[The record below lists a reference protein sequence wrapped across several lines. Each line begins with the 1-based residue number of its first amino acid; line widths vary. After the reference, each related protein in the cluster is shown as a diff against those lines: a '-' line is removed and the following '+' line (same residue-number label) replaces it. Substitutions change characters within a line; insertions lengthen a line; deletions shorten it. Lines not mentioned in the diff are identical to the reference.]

1 MTQMN
6 PDASDASTSARSA
19 VVAKE
24 IRVSVV
30 MYGGVSLAIYMNGV
44 TQELLHLVRSTA
56 RTSWHNE
63 PGTEF
68 RFVEAQDP
76 RAGGGNLLKSTEAI
90 YRQLACELN
99 DPGVDDVRFII
110 DVISGTSAGGING
123 IFLAKALTDDS
134 LSFDTLQSLW
144 IDEGAIENLLND
156 DRTRSQAKLP
166 TQGDPKSLLCS
177 DRMYMKL
184 LEALRTMRT
193 DNSAAGQ
200 PLCRQ
205 IDLFTTTTDI
215 NGRVIPLRLADML
228 VWERRYKQDFHFR
241 YSDQHHN
248 DFEDANN
255 PFLAFMAR
263 CTSSFP
269 FAFEPMQLSK
279 LKELQATEAW
289 PKGVKV
295 DDALLQQWQ
304 DDFFDNT
311 EQVFTGPNLTRPFG
325 DGGYLNNKPFSY
337 VVSMLGRH
345 SSEFPTE
352 RKLIYVEPSPEH
364 PEIGAAASDKT
375 RVPGPIMNSFDA
387 LIKLPG
393 FQPIHDDLQRV
404 IERNRQVRKVTEL
417 SSAVTAS
424 IYVPKKD
431 RSPGASAEE
440 ADFALGPKVPLIN
453 PSCVGDFS
461 YMVLRVYATTDE
473 LADVMAE
480 WFNFTKSSSYYYG
493 LRCIVQ
499 AWRQANFEGEGESG
513 VSGNLLADKYRE
525 YLSGYDLDFEKRKYR
540 FIREQINTF
549 YSYDEPARSRLKT
562 GFKIVLDGA
571 DAETSRRDFQQ
582 ALILLKGPFD
592 AAYGTIGD
600 AILSL
605 RPQKKPAQTDRNAP
619 LAAAF
624 QILKKAAQ
632 RFQAENMAAT
642 MERSL
647 GGGDP
652 AQPMPGGGIHTATGG
667 ASGIAPT
674 LGKTMIEF
682 VLGIQKQRD
691 GGTAPIPAEFD
702 ESYLARAQAVFR
714 DPEVGDA
721 VHQFAVELSKIV
733 TLAAGEGDRLVRRQL
748 DEIKEALP
756 HTAGAEAA
764 FEIVEFFYSR
774 FEMFDAA
781 TFPMIYDTGI
791 GTPELI
797 SVVRVSPDDATQIFD
812 HPGSQ
817 KLAGTALA
825 HFGAF
830 LDRSF
835 RTNDVLWG
843 RLDGAER
850 IIRSLL
856 SGSRLCVQRRE
867 RRENEL
873 IDEAQSII
881 IGEYLESRQQDLAAV
896 VHEVAKALMPPV
908 SDASQQAAAVR
919 ECVSSTLDALPQQR
933 FREAVEGFLTVE
945 RIRQYLSEEPPKR
958 EPDRRN
964 SLESIARTVRVVGG
978 MLKGLGD
985 ETKAAGGFLLRV
997 ATALWWLVEA
1007 AVPRGLM
1014 GHFFRKFF
1022 AMVAWFAIVMVVAGT
1037 LLNHAVQTVG
1047 FELLGLTAF
1056 LWLIKDLFERF
1067 LLYGSDR
1074 KKGPRLTGLI
1084 AVLLALL
1091 FISLLMFTRGCLNPW
1106 LARHGFPP

>member
-1 MTQMN
+1 MEQMIE
-6 PDASDASTSARSA
+6 DASDASTSAKSA

-44 TQELLHLVRSTA
+44 TQELLHMVRSTA

-63 PGTEF
+63 PGTQF

-76 RAGGGNLLKSTEAI
+76 KANGVNLLKSTEAI
-90 YRQLACELN
+90 YRKLAYELN
-99 DPGVDDVRFII
+99 DPDVDDVRFII

-134 LSFDTLQSLW
+134 LNFDALQSLW
-144 IDEGAIENLLND
+144 INEGAIENLLND
-156 DRTRSQAKLP
+156 DRTRSGAKLP

-193 DNSAAGQ
+193 DNGAVGQ

-205 IDLFTTTTDI
+205 IDLFATTTDI

-241 YSDQHHN
+241 YSDQHRN

-279 LKELQATEAW
+279 IKELQRTEAW
-289 PKGVKV
+289 PTGVNV
-295 DDALLQQWQ
+295 DDGLLQQWQ

-311 EQVFTGPNLTRPFG
+311 EQAFTGSDLTRPFG

-364 PEIGAAASDKT
+364 PERDVAASDKA

-404 IERNRQVRKVTEL
+404 IERNRQVRKVAEL
-417 SSAVTAS
+417 SSAVTAN

-431 RSPGASAEE
+431 RNPKAAAQE
-440 ADFALGPKVPLIN
+440 ADVTIGPKVPLIN

-461 YMVLRVYATTDE
+461 YMVLRVYAVTDE
-473 LADVMAE
+473 LANVMAE
-480 WFNFTKSSSYYYG
+480 WFKFTKSSSFYYG
-493 LRCIVQ
+493 LRCIVR
-499 AWRQANFEGEGESG
+499 AWRQANFEVDGENRI
-513 VSGNLLADKYRE
+513 SGNLLADKYRE
-525 YLSGYDLDFEKRKYR
+525 YLSSYDLNYEKRKYR

-549 YSYDEPARSRLKT
+549 YIYDEPARSRLKT
-562 GFKIVLDGA
+562 GFKIVLNDAG
-571 DAETSRRDFQQ
+571 AETSKKDFQQ

-600 AILSL
+600 AIRNL
-605 RPQKKPAQTDRNAP
+605 RPQKKPAQTDRSAQ
-619 LAAAF
+619 LTAAF
-624 QILKKAAQ
+624 EILKKAAQ
-632 RFQAENMAAT
+632 EFQDWNKAET
-642 MERSL
+642 LERGLARDPTGPIASKNINTEIV
-647 GGGDP
+647 GGS
-652 AQPMPGGGIHTATGG
+652 I
-667 ASGIAPT
+667 
-674 LGKTMIEF
+674 GKTMIEF
-682 VLGIQKQRD
+682 VLGIQKQKKCA
-691 GGTAPIPAEFD
+691 TAPMPAEFD
-702 ESYLARAQAVFR
+702 ESYIARAQTVFR
-714 DPEVGDA
+714 DPAIGVA
-721 VHQFAVELSKIV
+721 VHQFAVELSKIIA
-733 TLAAGEGDRLVRRQL
+733 LAASEGDRMVRQQL
-748 DEIKEALP
+748 DDIKRNLP
-756 HTAGAEAA
+756 QTPGAEAA

-781 TFPMIYDTGI
+781 IFPMIYDTGI

-797 SVVRVSPDDATQIFD
+797 GIVRVSPDDATQIFNR
-812 HPGSQ
+812 PGSQ
-817 KLAGTALA
+817 KLAGTALG

-835 RTNDVLWG
+835 RTNDILWG

-856 SGSRLCVQRRE
+856 SSSQLSVQRRE
-867 RRENEL
+867 LRENQL
-873 IDEAQSII
+873 IDEAQAII
-881 IGEYLESRQQDLAAV
+881 IGEYLEARQQELAAV
-896 VHEVAKALMPPV
+896 VHEVAKSLMPSV

-933 FREAVEGFLTVE
+933 FRKAVEGFLTVD
-945 RIRQYLSEEPPKR
+945 RIRQYLSEEPPTR

-964 SLESIARTVRVVGG
+964 TLESLTRTIRVVGG
-978 MLKGLGD
+978 ILKGLGD

-997 ATALWWLVEA
+997 STALWWLVEA
-1007 AVPRGLM
+1007 AAPRGLT

-1022 AMVAWFAIVMVVAGT
+1022 AMLAWFAIVMVVAGT
-1037 LLNHAVQTVG
+1037 LLKHAVQTVG
-1047 FELLGLTAF
+1047 FELLGLTAL
-1056 LWLIKDLFERF
+1056 LWLVKDVFARF

-1074 KKGPRLTGLI
+1074 RKGPRLTGLVAI
-1084 AVLLALL
+1084 LIALL
-1091 FISLLMFTRGCLNPW
+1091 FMSLVALIRHCLNPW
-1106 LARHGFPP
+1106 LERLGFPS